1 MKYSSKTSIIQGL
14 MKSNT
19 LNKLTAFCKS
29 LIPIKNDTVL
39 AVLLKIFTIVL
50 VLAITIFL
58 FPITISLLIILL
70 IKDSKF
76 KNEFFQ
82 NGMIV
87 FVAILGIIFSFVYW
101 TRDVD
106 TNVQEEISSFKN
118 FVQTEED
125 ISDLLNETKSIIK
138 EFNENLTI
146 ASNYNI
152 DISKYKDVDVLG
164 VTDDASTD
172 EIEGVYNQINLLNEE
187 LETAIKEAQSKT
199 YKVVE
204 VVDGDTIKIIY
215 NGVKTSVRLIG
226 IDTPETV
233 DPRKPVQCFGKE
245 ASAKMKSLVDG
256 KEVNIMFDYTQGT
269 KDKYSRL
276 LLYVW
281 VGDTFVNELM
291 IKQGYA
297 HEYTYSTPYKY
308 QTKFK
313 EAQEL
318 AESSENGLWGDICAC
333 EKKELSR
340 KCTSCKTSTVTY
352 QKWDCSTYSEK
363 ITDSKCTSSCS
374 VSTVKTSPSYI
385 CNCSKTCP
393 QMSSCEEAQYQL
405 KVCGCSARDA
415 DKDGL
420 ACDLDCQ

>member
-1 MKYSSKTSIIQGL
+1 

-50 VLAITIFL
+50 VVTIAIFL
-58 FPITISLLIILL
+58 LPITISLLIILF
-70 IKDSKF
+70 IRNSKF
-76 KNEFFQ
+76 KNESLQ
-82 NGMIV
+82 NGIIV

-106 TNVQEEISSFKN
+106 TNVQEEISSSKN
-118 FVQTEED
+118 SEPEGED
-125 ISDLLNETKSIIK
+125 ISELLNETKSIIK
-138 EFNENLTI
+138 EFNENLAI

-164 VTDDASTD
+164 VTDDASTE
-172 EIEGVYNQINLLNEE
+172 EIEDVYNQINLLNKD
-187 LETAIKEAQSKT
+187 LEDSIKEAQSKT

-204 VVDGDTIKIIY
+204 VVDGDTIKILY
-215 NGVKTSVRLIG
+215 DGVKTSVRLIG

-233 DPRKPVQCFGKE
+233 DPREPVQCFGKE
-245 ASAKMKSLVDG
+245 ASVKMKSLVDG
-256 KEVNIMFDYTQGT
+256 KEVGIMFDNTQGA
-269 KDKYSRL
+269 KDKYGRL

-281 VGDTFVNELM
+281 VGNTFVNELM

-297 HEYTYSTPYKY
+297 HEYTYSTPYRY

-313 EAQEL
+313 EAQRL
-318 AESSENGLWGDICAC
+318 AETSESGLWGDICAC

-352 QKWDCSTYSEK
+352 QKWDCSTYTEK
-363 ITDSKCTSSCS
+363 ITDSKCTSGCS
-374 VSTVKTSPSYI
+374 ASKTSTTPSYT
-385 CNCSKTCP
+385 CNCSK
-393 QMSSCEEAQYQL
+393 SCTQITSCAEAYYQL
-405 KVCGCSARDA
+405 NTCGCSQRDG
-415 DKDGL
+415 DDDGVPCESL
-420 ACDLDCQ
+420 CN